1 MVHQLNLD
9 FNEAL
14 KMRAF
19 CPSLPVA
26 RNGTRVS
33 SDARN
38 APHEQIA
45 HSSGCR

>member
-19 CPSLPVA
+19 TDYIILHHSGVKA
-26 RNGTRVS
+26 R
-33 SDARN
+33 
-38 APHEQIA
+38 
-45 HSSGCR
+45 HSATDIH